1 MKNKPLDVDNDFD
14 KTSGEGGEKVS
25 RLEFS
30 IKDDGG
36 ILFVSVCKSDNEV
49 KGVRW
54 GSVNARVG
62 WL

>member
-49 KGVRW
+49 KGVR
-54 GSVNARVG
+54 
-62 WL
+62 